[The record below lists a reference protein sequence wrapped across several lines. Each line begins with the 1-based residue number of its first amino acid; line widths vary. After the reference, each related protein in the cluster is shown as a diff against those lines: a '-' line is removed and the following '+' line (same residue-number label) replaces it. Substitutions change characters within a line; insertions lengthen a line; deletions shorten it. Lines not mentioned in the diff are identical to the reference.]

1 MKSKLLKFFG
11 LSVLLLGVLLYIV
24 PLLFPLP
31 GNLGKRAPEGL
42 VFLDEEGTVI
52 RRMLDGDLRAEAP
65 ATFDEFPQVLIDAT
79 LAAEDSRFYQ
89 HNGIDLPGI
98 LRSVRDA
105 LTHGRFTSGA
115 STISQQTIKIYSP
128 PRRRTFRTKIIETM
142 TARKLEMF
150 SSKDEIL
157 TAYLNHLPY
166 GNQFTGARAATR
178 GYFNKP
184 LSDLSAAEAALL
196 SGLPNKPSRLN
207 PFRNL
212 ADAEKRQ
219 KWILMRMAEE
229 RFLGEEDH
237 AAARNEILQLQRG
250 SATEFN
256 APHFTEI
263 ILAKHPDI
271 TTRINKKVETTLNL
285 SLQNFV
291 EQTLTAELSR
301 LVERSGTQDD
311 LQGAVVVIENKT
323 GAIKSLTGSRSFFGS
338 SSGQING
345 SWKPRSA
352 GSTLKPFTY
361 LIGFESGF
369 TAASILSDT
378 PIEYIT
384 STGSYQPVNFDRQFT
399 GPVSIREA
407 LATSLNVPAVKLLN
421 EVGGPEAL
429 HARLAAGLGF
439 SSLKSDATFYG
450 LGLTLGNAE
459 VRLLELTNGYATI
472 ARLGEHRPYQ
482 LIRKDEETSS
492 ASTVFDRN
500 TCWLIADILSDN
512 QARSK
517 AFGLNSSLKLPFRTA
532 AKTGTSTDFRDNW
545 TIGFTPDFT
554 VGVWVGRF
562 DNQPLDKVTG
572 AIGAAPIYHRVM
584 KELYRKR
591 KPAWFGNPEGIERIS
606 VDRISGK
613 RIAETI
619 TLPSSRTRSEW
630 FINGNLPLTATA
642 ADYSDSGQT
651 VLSSSYSS
659 WWKHT
664 NSPVKQFSVIADTSD
679 SAAAAPPTLRIVSP
693 LEGTVALLDPDLPKN
708 GNRFPLE
715 ASAADGSEI
724 KWSSATLTIE
734 NENGKSWAILTPGEH
749 EIVARDN
756 KTQAEAKTTFEIR
769 AL

>member
-1 MKSKLLKFFG
+1 MKSKILKFFG
-11 LSVLLLGVLLYIV
+11 FSLLLGGIVLYIV
-24 PLLFPLP
+24 PLFFPLP
-31 GNLGKRAPEGL
+31 ENLGTSAPEGI

-65 ATFDEFPQVLIDAT
+65 ATFEEFPAVLIEAT

-89 HNGIDLPGI
+89 HNGIDLPGV
-98 LRSVRDA
+98 LRSIRDA

-128 PRRRTFRTKIIETM
+128 PRRRTFRTKLIETM

-150 SSKDEIL
+150 SSKEEIM
-157 TAYLNHLPY
+157 TAYLNRLPY
-166 GNQFTGARAATR
+166 GNQFTGARAAAR

-196 SGLPNKPSRLN
+196 AGLPNKPSRLN

-212 ADAEKRQ
+212 VGAEKRS

-229 RFLGEEDH
+229 DFLSEPDH
-237 AAARNEILQLQRG
+237 DLACHETIQLQRG
-250 SATEFN
+250 SVAEFN
-256 APHFTEI
+256 APHFTDLI
-263 ILAKHPDI
+263 TSQHPEI
-271 TTRINKKVETTLNL
+271 TTCDEKAIRTTLNFQ
-285 SLQNFV
+285 LQNFV
-291 EQTLTAELSR
+291 EQTLTSELSR
-301 LVERSGTQDD
+301 LVEKTGTRDD
-311 LQGAVVVIENKT
+311 LQGAVVVIQNET

-338 SSGQING
+338 RSGQING
-345 SWKPRSA
+345 SWSPRSA

-361 LIGFESGF
+361 LLGFENGY
-369 TAASILSDT
+369 TAASILADT

-407 LATSLNVPAVKLLN
+407 LANSLNVPAVKLLN

-429 HARLAAGLGF
+429 HTRLKEGLNF
-439 SSLKSDATFYG
+439 SSLESDADKYG

-472 ARLGEHRPYQ
+472 ARLGEHRPYR
-482 LIRKDEETSS
+482 LLAEEPPVPATGI
-492 ASTVFDRN
+492 FDHN
-500 TCWLIADILSDN
+500 ACWLIADILSDN
-512 QARSK
+512 QARAK

-545 TIGFTPDFT
+545 TVGFTPEYT

-562 DNQPLDKVTG
+562 DNQPLDKVSG
-572 AIGAAPIYHRVM
+572 AIGAAPIYHKVM
-584 KELYRKR
+584 AELYRKR
-591 KPAWFGNPEGIERIS
+591 KAIWYEVPGGVERKT

-613 RIAETI
+613 AVTKAID
-619 TLPSSRTRSEW
+619 LPASRTRAEW
-630 FINGNLPLTATA
+630 FINGNFPHDATA
-642 ADYSDSGQT
+642 SDYSDTGLTILPST
-651 VLSSSYSS
+651 YHS
-659 WWKHT
+659 WWV
-664 NSPVKQFSVIADTSD
+664 NASAPVKQFSAIAKASE
-679 SAAAAPPTLRIVSP
+679 ANPPLPATLRIVSP
-693 LEGTVALLDPDLPKN
+693 LEGTVALLDPDLPGN

-715 ASAADGSEI
+715 VSSSDTSEI
-724 KWSSATLTIE
+724 EWSSTTLTIR
-734 NENGKSWAILTPGEH
+734 NENGKFWAILAPGEH
-749 EIVARDN
+749 EITARDN
-756 KTQAEAKTTFEIR
+756 KTNAEAKTRFEIR